1 MRTYKDVLKE
11 KGFEWDDA
19 QELWKKNQG
28 FGRKVTVDLMFRNL
42 FVVTSAG
49 KKVHDNFVASL
60 KEFESIMEKI

>member
-11 KGFEWDDA
+11 KGFEWDEK

-42 FVVTSAG
+42 FIITSVG
-49 KKVHDNFVASL
+49 KKVQDNFVKSL